1 MTKTIDLR
9 DMGWIYGKVEGPEDI
24 RRINCIIRDEM
35 LVVETPEQ
43 LTDLK
48 KRSDYLCTLTYS
60 PFWKK
65 KFGSMVEKLREV
77 ACEENRATVRLA
89 NYIAKVRG
97 WDKEYEPWGAEKI
110 SIEERLKEIPEEVM
124 KEIQETVLDLTLSPE
139 ILEELRRDFCNI
151 RKAMVL
157 AENPE
162 QLQRL
167 KKESDL
173 IVAVT
178 HLPDF
183 RERFADIIDK
193 IEELVK
199 KEEERTIET
208 ANIVAEA
215 NGWKLEFEPW
225 SENEVHED
233 ETLEQY
239 VQRLLEEEEKAEKYI
254 PTEAKYRQGIV
265 KWIVYYH
272 PKRDRYYAK
281 RVYFPGIVRNIQM
294 EGPSVFENRFGR
306 KVFGVKITYE
316 TLVRPAVIRR
326 GNTVIHLP
334 ERWIK
339 RTKVVPLPEVAQDVK
354 LVDER
359 PPFAYRIA

>member
-1 MTKTIDLR
+1 
-9 DMGWIYGKVEGPEDI
+9 MGRIYGKVEGPEDI

-35 LVVETPEQ
+35 LKVQTPEE

-65 KFGSMVEKLREV
+65 KFGPMVEKLREV
-77 ACEENRATVRLA
+77 ACEENRVTVRLA
-89 NYIAKVRG
+89 NFVAKVKG
-97 WDKEYEPWGAEKI
+97 WDKEYHPWGEEKI
-110 SIEERLKEIPEEVM
+110 SIEERLKQIPEEVM
-124 KEIQETVLDLTLSPE
+124 KEIQETVLELKLSPE
-139 ILEELRRDFCNI
+139 ILEELRKDFCEI

-157 AENPE
+157 ASNPE
-162 QLQRL
+162 ELFKL
-167 KKESDL
+167 KRESDL
-173 IVAVT
+173 IMAVVQ
-178 HLPDF
+178 LPDF

-215 NGWKLEFEPW
+215 NGWQLEFEPW
-225 SENEVHED
+225 SENEIRED
-233 ETLEQY
+233 ETIEQY
-239 VQRLLEEEEKAEKYI
+239 VQRLIEEEEKAEKYI

-265 KWIVYYH
+265 KWLVYFH
-272 PKRDRYYAK
+272 PKRNRYYAK
-281 RVYFPGIVRNIQM
+281 RVYFPGIVRNIQV
-294 EGPSVFENRFGR
+294 EGPGVFKNRFGR
-306 KVFGVKITYE
+306 EVYGVKITYE

-339 RTKVVPLPEVAQDVK
+339 RTKVVPLPEVAKEVK